1 MQPFARL
8 LLTFSC
14 ALLLSA
20 PAFANPT
27 DEITRAVT
35 VNGVAT
41 VSAAQPQ
48 QFVKA
53 FTAVTLRVP
62 PRSLPDYV
70 IAASNLRPDLTANA
84 VAVAIKAA
92 ARNCESKPE
101 LLRTLAER
109 IVKAAIAANPN
120 AAVAVAKAGASAA
133 PNLRRCVVAAA
144 IAAAPEAKNDIVEA
158 AASNTPPFAYLSFSA
173 SDFGGFSYRGR
184 ATINPAN
191 FSEPVDDTTVISPEQ
206 PAAR

>member
-14 ALLLSA
+14 ALLWNA
-20 PAFANPT
+20 TAFATPT

-35 VNGVAT
+35 VNGAANVT
-41 VSAAQPQ
+41 TAQPK
-48 QFVKA
+48 QFLKA
-53 FTAVTLRVP
+53 FTAVTLRVS

-84 VAVAIKAA
+84 VAVAVKAA
-92 ARNCESKPE
+92 AKNWGSKSE
-101 LLRTLAER
+101 LLCPLAER

-120 AAVAVAKAGASAA
+120 AAVAVAKAAASAV
-133 PNLRRCVVAAA
+133 PNLRRCIVAAA
-144 IAAAPEAKNDIVEA
+144 ISAAPEARNDIAEA
-158 AASNTPPFAYLSFSA
+158 ANSTPAFGYLSLSA
-173 SDFGGFSYRGR
+173 SDFGGFSFKADR
-184 ATINPAN
+184 INPAN
-191 FSEPVDDTTVISPEQ
+191 FSEPVDETRVVSPEQ